1 MTETTGVLVLAALAI
16 GVICLNVW
24 YYGSRKKLTPEQRKK
39 ADKELS
45 FFMWKW

>member
-1 MTETTGVLVLAALAI
+1 MIIGILGLAALAI
-16 GVICLNVW
+16 AVICLNVW
-24 YYGSRKKLTPEQRKK
+24 YNRERKTLTPEQRKK